1 MKTRLVPAV
10 FSCMSWN
17 ILGNSTQWT
26 DSTSECFNA
35 WTMYAWALG
44 TWNNVPQVIRH
55 STVVTFGGDRFAFD
69 PRSTCHFGGL
79 CQSPRIPVLNHL
91 THGTVDLLEKWVLL
105 CSQCSNMEPLR
116 KPLVPVKGIPLIKYF
131 AETMEQ
137 LQNFTAWPDDVLI
150 STYPKSGERAVVP
163 TTHTL
168 W

>member
-1 MKTRLVPAV
+1 
-10 FSCMSWN
+10 
-17 ILGNSTQWT
+17 
-26 DSTSECFNA
+26 
-35 WTMYAWALG
+35 MYAWALG